1 MKVSFLGSATYS
13 GPAPGFEMWP
23 VPPSY
28 CDREIA
34 SQSLRRSIENCRRA
48 EELGFD
54 WVSVSEHHYAPLMLT
69 PNAVVIAGA
78 LTQAVKHAKIALL
91 GPLLPLAN
99 PVRVAEEVAM
109 LDAMSNGRIIVL
121 FLRGTPNEHLAYADV
136 SKKARAMT
144 QEGILLILKAW
155 TAPEPF
161 SWHGEHFHFDRV
173 SVWPR
178 TRQEPHPPVF
188 GSGNSEESVVFAAR
202 RRLGL
207 ALSFMSAGTAKRMIE
222 IYKSE
227 AERAGWAPTR
237 EHILY
242 RGFGHVAEG
251 NDSAPSAF
259 EEADRAGS
267 SAKVDTPARA
277 PGGTLASPTF
287 IFAPYFTGGARAVL
301 RQIAALRDAGVGI
314 VDVSLSPSMTRV
326 DYDAQAAAL
335 ERFAKTI
342 LPEIRSW

>member
-13 GPAPGFEMWP
+13 GPAPGFELWP

-28 CDREIA
+28 CDRAIA
-34 SQSLRRSIENCRRA
+34 SESLRRSIDNCRRA
-48 EELGFD
+48 EEHGFD
-54 WVSVSEHHYAPLMLT
+54 WVSVSEHHYAPYMLT
-69 PNAVVIAGA
+69 PNALVMAGA
-78 LTQAVKHAKIALL
+78 LTQALKRAKIALL

-109 LDAMSNGRIIVL
+109 LDAMSDGRIIVL

-144 QEGILLILKAW
+144 QEGIALILKAW

-161 SWHGEHFHFDRV
+161 AWHGEHFQFERV

-188 GSGNSEESVVFAAR
+188 GSGNSEESAIFAAR

-207 ALSFMSAGTAKRMIE
+207 ALSFMPASTVKRMVE

-227 AERAGWAPTR
+227 AARAGWTPTR
-237 EHILY
+237 DNVLY
-242 RGFGHVAEG
+242 RGIAHITDGDA
-251 NDSAPSAF
+251 SPPSAF

-267 SAKVDTPARA
+267 GAKANALPRG
-277 PGGTLASPTF
+277 PGGTPLSPTF
-287 IFAPYFTGGARAVL
+287 IFAPYFTGGPRNVL

-314 VDVSLSPSMTRV
+314 IDINLSTSMTSV
-326 DYDAQAAAL
+326 DYDGQAAAL
-335 ERFAKTI
+335 ALFAKKI